1 MRRRYSGLRDPDL
14 QLLSIIPIIG
24 IPGIAIT
31 GFFCGSG
38 MIESVYYFIGIS
50 MGGLVSYE
58 RELKE
63 RLSQDSTP
71 DSDQEDLFESEFEEE
86 VAELSV
92 V

>member
-1 MRRRYSGLRDPDL
+1 
-14 QLLSIIPIIG
+14 
-24 IPGIAIT
+24 
-31 GFFCGSG
+31 